1 MVSEKGPPEPKD
13 LSFKYILSDDL
24 KELHVNG
31 AYGGLAPDGTIRM
44 GVY

>member
-1 MVSEKGPPEPKD
+1 MVSEKYSSEPKD
-13 LSFKYILSDDL
+13 LSFKYIFSDDL

-31 AYGGLAPDGTIRM
+31 ADGGLAPDGTIRM